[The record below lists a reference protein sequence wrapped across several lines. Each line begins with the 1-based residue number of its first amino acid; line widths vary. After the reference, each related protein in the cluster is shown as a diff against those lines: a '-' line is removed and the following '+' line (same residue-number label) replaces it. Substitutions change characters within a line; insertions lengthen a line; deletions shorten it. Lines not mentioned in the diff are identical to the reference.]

1 MARTT
6 TAPPP
11 EPPID
16 RILDTPFDTALGD
29 RYLVYALSTITA
41 RSLPDLRDGLKPV
54 HRRIL
59 WGMRLLRLDPGS
71 AYKKS
76 ARVVGDVMGKYHP
89 HGDQSIYDALVRLSQ
104 DFSLRYPLIDG
115 QGNFGNIDGDNAAAM
130 RYTEARMT
138 RAATLLMDGLD
149 EASVD
154 FRATYNGEEEEPEVF
169 PGMFPNL
176 LANGSSGIAVGMATS
191 IPPHNAAEV
200 LDAAMGLL
208 ADPDLTNA
216 DLLQWVKGPDFPTGG
231 ICVEPAASIAESY
244 ATGRGSFRLRA
255 RWRREDLGQGMWRIV
270 VEEIPYQVVK
280 GKLIEALAE
289 LVNDKKLP
297 ILGDIDDESDEKVRI
312 VIEPRS
318 RNVDPAVLMESLF
331 KLTDLELR
339 VPLNM
344 NVLDHGRPGVLSLK
358 SVIAKWLVHQRE
370 VLIARSQYRL
380 GKIEARLEILGGLL
394 KAYLNLDEVIRIIRE
409 EDDAKAG
416 LIAAFDLT
424 EVQAEAILNMRLR
437 SLRKLEEFEITKEN
451 KALTQE
457 GKDLAGLIASP
468 AAQTARLQ
476 TELAEI
482 RAAYGPTTLLGMRRT
497 TIEAAPDVKMISL
510 EEMIDKEPLTI
521 IASQKGWVRAMK
533 GHSDLAAGDAIKFKE
548 GDGAAFAFHAYT
560 TDKIMVAASDG
571 RFYTLSPDKLPG
583 GRGFGEPLRLMID
596 LSEGAEIVA
605 LAVWKPETRLLLAA
619 SDGRGFVV
627 EAADVLAETRKGRQ
641 VVNLKDKAKFTI
653 LKALPPGDDMI
664 AVIGDNRKLLV
675 FALDE
680 LPVMARGQ
688 GVAMQKYKDGG
699 LADARSFA
707 MSEGLSWAMGGT
719 TARTRTESD
728 LTFWKGARGSAG
740 RLPPT
745 GFPRDNKFD

>member
-1 MARTT
+1 
-6 TAPPP
+6 
-11 EPPID
+11 
-16 RILDTPFDTALGD
+16 
-29 RYLVYALSTITA
+29 
-41 RSLPDLRDGLKPV
+41 
-54 HRRIL
+54 
-59 WGMRLLRLDPGS
+59 
-71 AYKKS
+71 
-76 ARVVGDVMGKYHP
+76 
-89 HGDQSIYDALVRLSQ
+89 
-104 DFSLRYPLIDG
+104 
-115 QGNFGNIDGDNAAAM
+115 
-130 RYTEARMT
+130 
-138 RAATLLMDGLD
+138 
-149 EASVD
+149 
-154 FRATYNGEEEEPEVF
+154 
-169 PGMFPNL
+169 
-176 LANGSSGIAVGMATS
+176 
-191 IPPHNAAEV
+191 
-200 LDAAMGLL
+200 
-208 ADPDLTNA
+208 
-216 DLLQWVKGPDFPTGG
+216 
-231 ICVEPAASIAESY
+231 
-244 ATGRGSFRLRA
+244 LRA

-289 LVNDKKLP
+289 LVNEKKLP

-331 KLTDLELR
+331 KLTDLEVR

-358 SVIAKWLVHQRE
+358 TVITKWLVHQRE

-424 EVQAEAILNMRLR
+424 DVQAEAILNMRLR

-457 GKDLAGLIASP
+457 GKDLRVLIASP

-510 EEMIDKEPLTI
+510 EDMIDKEPLTI

-533 GHSDLAAGDAIKFKE
+533 GHSDLTAGDAIKFKE
-548 GDGAAFAFHAYT
+548 GDGPAFAFHAYT

-571 RFYTLSPDKLPG
+571 RFYTLTPDKLPG

-596 LSEGAEIVA
+596 LSEGAEIIA
-605 LAVWKPETRLLLAA
+605 LAVWKPDARLLLAA
-619 SDGRGFVV
+619 NDGRGFVV
-627 EAADVLAETRKGRQ
+627 EAGDVLAETRKGRQ
-641 VVNLKDKAKFTI
+641 VVNLKDKARFTV
-653 LKALPPGDDMI
+653 LKTITPGDDMV

-675 FALDE
+675 FPLED

-688 GVAMQKYKDGG
+688 GVALQKYKDGG
-699 LADARSFA
+699 LSDARSFVMA
-707 MSEGLSWAMGGT
+707 DGLSWAMGGAGT
-719 TARTRTESD
+719 RTRTEAD
-728 LTFWKGARGSAG
+728 LTFWKGTRGSAG

-745 GFPRDNKFD
+745 GFPRDNKFG

>member
-1 MARTT
+1 
-6 TAPPP
+6 
-11 EPPID
+11 
-16 RILDTPFDTALGD
+16 
-29 RYLVYALSTITA
+29 
-41 RSLPDLRDGLKPV
+41 
-54 HRRIL
+54 
-59 WGMRLLRLDPGS
+59 
-71 AYKKS
+71 
-76 ARVVGDVMGKYHP
+76 
-89 HGDQSIYDALVRLSQ
+89 
-104 DFSLRYPLIDG
+104 
-115 QGNFGNIDGDNAAAM
+115 
-130 RYTEARMT
+130 
-138 RAATLLMDGLD
+138 
-149 EASVD
+149 
-154 FRATYNGEEEEPEVF
+154 
-169 PGMFPNL
+169 
-176 LANGSSGIAVGMATS
+176 MATS

-208 ADPDLTNA
+208 ANPDLTDA
-216 DLLQWVKGPDFPTGG
+216 DLLIWVKGPDFPTGG
-231 ICVEPAASIAESY
+231 ICVEPATSIAESY

-255 RWRREDLGQGMWRIV
+255 RWHKEDLGQGMWRIV

-331 KLTDLELR
+331 KLTDLEVR

-370 VLIARSQYRL
+370 VLIARSKYRL

-457 GKDLAGLIASP
+457 GKDLAGLIGSP